1 MITLSSLLT
10 GLILLR
16 RWKPGKWSCRCLSL
30 SRLFHQCCW
39 TLSWPLAPDRACD
52 HVEGG
57 VPRWARVVAPLPV
70 HRFII
75 SSNDILTSD
84 PLQFWNFP
92 HLWRSVW
99 VANCSGQGFQH
110 QRSQSGIIYQEIRHV
125 GGSGSFLQWTYYKLW
140 EFLESIGQT
149 GAEWWGT

>member
-30 SRLFHQCCW
+30 SRLFHQCCRNV
-39 TLSWPLAPDRACD
+39 SWPLAADRPRD
-52 HVEGG
+52 HVKGS
-57 VPRWARVVAPLPV
+57 VSSWARVDPPLPSNW
-70 HRFII
+70 REQPSYDLLPSNSLQLRNFSYI
-75 SSNDILTSD
+75 SR
-84 PLQFWNFP
+84 P
-92 HLWRSVW
+92 VW
-99 VANCSGQGFQH
+99 VANCPGQGFQH